1 VRRRPG
7 SDGKLKA
14 ALAVKIDGLT
24 AAPSGGT
31 FTARVDI
38 TTTQPTVDLSSSTAV
53 TLLIA
58 QGNMIVGRTLLPAA
72 AAGFEPTITPN
83 APATLPASIILTGC
97 AISPLDP
104 SNADLTRQPLPP
116 GAHTIY
122 AVVEE
127 YDGDSETD
135 LTNPVSAPFPI
146 QITAAPASPS

>member
-1 VRRRPG
+1 MISGRPT
-7 SDGKLKA
+7 S
-14 ALAVKIDGLT
+14 
-24 AAPSGGT
+24 
-31 FTARVDI
+31 
-38 TTTQPTVDLSSSTAV
+38 
-53 TLLIA
+53 
-58 QGNMIVGRTLLPAA
+58 IVGRTLLPAA

-116 GAHTIY
+116 GAYTIY

-135 LTNPVSAPFPI
+135 LTNLVSAPFPI